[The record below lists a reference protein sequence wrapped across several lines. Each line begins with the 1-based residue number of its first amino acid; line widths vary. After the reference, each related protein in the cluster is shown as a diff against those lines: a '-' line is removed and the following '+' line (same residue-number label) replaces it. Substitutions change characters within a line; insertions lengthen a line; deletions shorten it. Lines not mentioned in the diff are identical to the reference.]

1 MIALK
6 YKVIRTDFEHLEELL
21 NNFDREYPYYHLYQI
36 LSEHSCDGS
45 LAVVILEQND

>member
-1 MIALK
+1 MAEE

-36 LSEHSCDGS
+36 LSEHSYDS
-45 LAVVILEQND
+45 ALAVVILERND